1 MPRPQDLDFADRLGA
16 AIAARRQWLEMPQA
30 ELADSLEVTA
40 SQISRY
46 ERGED
51 NMSALMLA
59 RVAIAMGTSPDILL
73 GYGEAIG
80 NDARAHLVEVT
91 AILADPMISD
101 TVRAMLKMEMPR
113 RSAIARI
120 VRAIAEEQI
129 I

>member
-1 MPRPQDLDFADRLGA
+1 MPRPQDLLFADRLGA

-30 ELADSLEVTA
+30 DLADSLEVTA

-51 NMSALMLA
+51 NISALMLA
-59 RVAIAMGTSPDILL
+59 RVATAMGTSPDVLL

-80 NDARAHLVEVT
+80 NDARAHLVEAT
-91 AILADPMISD
+91 AVLGDPDISGV
-101 TVRAMLKMEMPR
+101 VRAMLRVDGIER
-113 RSAIARI
+113 RSIGKI
-120 VRAIAEEQI
+120 VKTFCEQI